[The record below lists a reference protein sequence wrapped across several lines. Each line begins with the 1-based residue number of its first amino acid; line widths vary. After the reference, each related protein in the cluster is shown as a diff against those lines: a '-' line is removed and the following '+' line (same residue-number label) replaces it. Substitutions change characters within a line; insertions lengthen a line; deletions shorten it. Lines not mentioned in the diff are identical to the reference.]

1 MLSRCLHIKCSRSE
15 CISVQ
20 LQGQNVNYELLWVGG
35 SAEETSVDAVSI
47 KDHDGCVDRRKRH
60 LWTESLNQRSGWVG
74 RSAEE
79 TAVDTECQSKITMRG
94 WIGGRDIWGHSVSIK
109 YHDRWVDR
117 RKRHLWT
124 LSVNQR
130 SWWVV
135 GSAEETSVDT
145 ECQSNIT
152 MGGWIGG
159 RDICGLRVSIKDHDG
174 WLDQRKRQLWTLQL
188 QAEFAEIC
196 FGFSTRFPLLINC
209 AKPSRNFKKNCG
221 PHYLTCIVKTLSNSV
236 CTCETA
242 LRQATLVPN
251 FLIADVL

>member
-79 TAVDTECQSKITMRG
+79 TA
-94 WIGGRDIWGHSVSIK
+94 
-109 YHDRWVDR
+109 
-117 RKRHLWT
+117 
-124 LSVNQR
+124 
-130 SWWVV
+130 
-135 GSAEETSVDT
+135 VDT